1 MKAYTFHSFV
11 SLAFIIL
18 GGLFGIALLLISM
31 NTSLCTACVDAF
43 QQGTGALLVSKVAL
57 ISGISLTG
65 LSALLFT
72 LFYTL
77 NKKSSYQVRLR
88 GNLELSIE
96 KKLIT
101 QFLSRFFKEQIPGTP
116 IDFTLKAKGQKMEI
130 LADFSEI
137 PIEQHEDLVDALEPK
152 LMQLMSKRFG
162 VSSPVTL
169 SIFCKK
175 A

>member
-18 GGLFGIALLLISM
+18 GGLLGVALLLVSM
-31 NTSLCTACVDAF
+31 NPSLCATCLEAF
-43 QQGTGALLVSKVAL
+43 QQETAPLLVSKAAL
-57 ISGISLTG
+57 VSGISLTA
-65 LSALLFT
+65 LSTILFT
-72 LFYTL
+72 LFYAL
-77 NKKSSYQVRLR
+77 NKKSSYQVQLQRD
-88 GNLELSIE
+88 LELSIE
-96 KKLIT
+96 TKLIT
-101 QFLSRFFKEQIPGTP
+101 QFLNGFFKEQIPGKP

-130 LADFSEI
+130 LADFSAI

-152 LMQLMSKRFG
+152 LMQVMSKRFG

-169 SIFCKK
+169 SIFCKS